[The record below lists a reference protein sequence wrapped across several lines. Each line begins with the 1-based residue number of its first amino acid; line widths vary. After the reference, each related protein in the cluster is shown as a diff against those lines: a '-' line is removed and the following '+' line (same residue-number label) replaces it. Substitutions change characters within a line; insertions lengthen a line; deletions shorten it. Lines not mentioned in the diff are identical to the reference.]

1 MLRTFLSGMTGGIVS
16 LAPGMDAAMVYA
28 SAFFSGASTPQ
39 EFAGLLLD
47 MHRASGVIWLVQDGL
62 GTGRLSEER
71 TAEYLREI
79 ARTLPPAAWRGLLE
93 SFDEIRAE
101 GQPPRFEPSDEAT
114 IAHRAGL
121 WCASTGRQASVMF
134 SLNQRMKR
142 MLPAPTAEP
151 SQPATGQRPRSPQ

>member
-1 MLRTFLSGMTGGIVS
+1 
-16 LAPGMDAAMVYA
+16 
-28 SAFFSGASTPQ
+28 
-39 EFAGLLLD
+39 

-62 GTGRLSEER
+62 GTGRLGEER
-71 TAEYLREI
+71 TAGYLREI

-93 SFDEIRAE
+93 SFDEIRAD

-114 IAHRAGL
+114 IARRAAL
-121 WCASTGRQASVMF
+121 WCASTGRQASVTF
-134 SLNQRMKR
+134 SLNQRMKG